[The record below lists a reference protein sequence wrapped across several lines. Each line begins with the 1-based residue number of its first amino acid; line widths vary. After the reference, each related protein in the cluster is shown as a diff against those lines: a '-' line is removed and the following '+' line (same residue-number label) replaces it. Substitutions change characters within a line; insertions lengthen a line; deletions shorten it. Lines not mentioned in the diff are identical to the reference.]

1 MCTLIGIGHRQCHR
15 AFLIPC
21 SEAHRPALLRLAL
34 CRAHMLVES
43 VLSTFNEYALAPGC
57 ASQGTASAGGPRPP
71 PTSSS
76 PAAWRAE
83 SAPSRAPSTPTAS
96 RCHATLPQSR
106 LPLELPLSPTV
117 SHRHVVL
124 LTDRWTMLLYASWD
138 ASSGSAAFTSAT
150 GGVSWYTAWVQ
161 DRGAVAVHL
170 WHMTS
175 CCFEKHR
182 LPMHLSTS
190 PNAERSAMP
199 CNRWRQGGA
208 AEPEAGFLE
217 LGQCGACRGLGMG
230 SCPAHVRQLAWRH
243 MQPWRPCDRAQP
255 QYDCPHSAHHQ
266 PPPVRLR

>member
-1 MCTLIGIGHRQCHR
+1 MRVASSACLMCTLIGIGHRQCHR

-124 LTDRWTMLLYASWD
+124 LTDRWTMLLCCMLH
-138 ASSGSAAFTSAT
+138 GMP
-150 GGVSWYTAWVQ
+150 
-161 DRGAVAVHL
+161 AVEAL
-170 WHMTS
+170 
-175 CCFEKHR
+175 R
-182 LPMHLSTS
+182 LPQQLVVCHGILHGSRTGVLLLYTS
-190 PNAERSAMP
+190 
-199 CNRWRQGGA
+199 GT
-208 AEPEAGFLE
+208 
-217 LGQCGACRGLGMG
+217 
-230 SCPAHVRQLAWRH
+230 
-243 MQPWRPCDRAQP
+243 
-255 QYDCPHSAHHQ
+255 
-266 PPPVRLR
+266 